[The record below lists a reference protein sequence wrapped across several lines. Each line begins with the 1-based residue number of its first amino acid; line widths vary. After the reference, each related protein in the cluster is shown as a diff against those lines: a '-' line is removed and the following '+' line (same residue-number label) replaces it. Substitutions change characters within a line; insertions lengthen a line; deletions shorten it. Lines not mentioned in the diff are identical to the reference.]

1 MIRNKYF
8 IAFVISLFCVAQVSA
23 AEPDKYLDFLK
34 KGIKFRL
41 SEDGKAYTKISFA
54 TQFWARQTWLNAPE
68 ENNAGTY
75 SSEFDFALRR
85 TRFSMVNNLNDKLWF
100 YTQLGCNNINRS
112 SDKPELYFH
121 DIWGMFRVVPQAM
134 YIGFGLNG
142 WNGISRLSSTS
153 YQKTLTLDN
162 PGFNIPAVNHSDMET
177 RQLGL
182 FFKGTAGAFSYRAA
196 ISKPFDYDNVPDDPE
211 TNTAYEITSEKL
223 AYKGYVAWHL
233 WEKEYFNTT
242 YVSMTYLGTKK
253 LLNLGLGFDYYPE
266 SVLEY
271 TSSDETQVDDRLLLG
286 ADVFCELPLAQKRG
300 LTLYSV
306 LYDYDFGANYLRK
319 SGTMNIWENG
329 GNSEYKVG
337 TGLISYT
344 SLGYL
349 FREQFLHLPGRL
361 QVFYAYS
368 YKDFEALPVA
378 LTNHDMGVNYYL
390 VGQKLKFGV
399 QYSLRP
405 VLNAA
410 ETAVDKHCGTL
421 IFQTQIVI

>member
-1 MIRNKYF
+1 MIRKKL
-8 IAFVISLFCVAQVSA
+8 ILALAVVLFGAAQVLA
-23 AEPDKYLDFLK
+23 DEPGHDLSFLK
-34 KGIKFRL
+34 NGIKFRL

-68 ENNAGTY
+68 ENEAGTY

-100 YTQLGCNNINRS
+100 YTQLGCNNINQS

-121 DIWGMFRVVPQAM
+121 DIWGMFRVVPKAM

-162 PGFNIPAVNHSDMET
+162 PGFNIPAVNHSDLET

-196 ISKPFDYDNVPDDPE
+196 VSKPFDYDNVPDEPE
-211 TNTAYEITSEKL
+211 VNTAYEVTSEKL
-223 AYKGYVAWHL
+223 SWKGYVAWHL
-233 WEKEYFNTT
+233 CEKEYFNTT
-242 YVSMTYLGTKK
+242 YLSMTYLGTKK
-253 LLNLGLGFDYYPE
+253 LLNLGVGFDYYPE

-271 TSSDETQVDDRLLLG
+271 NNSYEAQLNDRLLLG
-286 ADVFCELPLAQKRG
+286 ADVFCELPFAQKRSV
-300 LTLYSV
+300 TFYSV
-306 LYDYDFGANYLRK
+306 LYDYDFGTNYLRK
-319 SGTMNIWENG
+319 SGTMNIWDNG

-344 SLGYL
+344 TLGYL

-361 QVFYAYS
+361 QLFYAYS
-368 YKDFEALPVA
+368 YKDFEGLPVA

-390 VGQKLKFGV
+390 VGQKLKLGL
-399 QYSLRP
+399 QYSSRP

-410 ETAVDKHCGTL
+410 ETAVDKHRGTL